1 MESETTLVAEPG
13 TATRRGRQAVPGE
26 GQEQRA
32 LPRRRRAPGEEQ
44 EQRALPG
51 RRRRVPGEG
60 EEQRALPRRR
70 RASHG
75 KGRRARGKG
84 GWRWRAAARPRS
96 EPGGASAW
104 WVRPAIL
111 AGIALVFLATGVALR
126 AAAAPGTAPANR
138 ALLDRTAT
146 TQVAGDVGT
155 ALAKIFTY
163 SPAEIEAT
171 EQAARDS
178 LDGTAAAEY
187 TRLIT
192 QIRRD
197 VVTQQA
203 TLTTRVV
210 RAGVVTLT
218 ADTARLLVFLDQTA
232 TRAGKSAGPAVAAQ
246 LTVTAHL
253 RDGRWRITEITSGKA
268 KR

>member
-1 MESETTLVAEPG
+1 MDTEATLVAETG
-13 TATRRGRQAVPGE
+13 TATRRGRHAVPGE
-26 GQEQRA
+26 
-32 LPRRRRAPGEEQ
+32 RRRARE
-44 EQRALPG
+44 
-51 RRRRVPGEG
+51 
-60 EEQRALPRRR
+60 
-70 RASHG
+70 
-75 KGRRARGKG
+75 KD
-84 GWRWRAAARPRS
+84 GWRRRAAARPQS
-96 EPGGASAW
+96 ESGRASAW

-111 AGIALVFLATGVALR
+111 TGIALVFLVTGVALR
-126 AAAAPGTAPANR
+126 TTATHGATPANR

-146 TQVAGDVGT
+146 AQVAGDVGT

-163 SPAEIEAT
+163 SPAELEAT

-178 LDGTAAAEY
+178 LDGTAAGQY

-232 TRAGKSAGPAVAAQ
+232 TRGGKPAGPAVAAQ

-253 RDGRWRITEITSGKA
+253 RDGRWRITEITSSKA